1 MIVSRELQERLFEVA
16 FVGLHQGRVEVP
28 LRQGTRRPVGL
39 RGRDGGSEHVAVD
52 ARGDPGVGEREPTR
66 LEVGDADDDAR
77 CSPRRE
83 HLVDRPG
90 GDELAA
96 SHDRDAIRDLLDLR
110 QDVARD
116 EYRAA
121 LCPEAPQEASHL
133 DDPGGIEAVGRLVV
147 VVLVGAL
154 LATAVGLVIAA
165 FDSTPPTDA
174 QIAAARVQAR
184 EEFANCL
191 VADYE
196 GVQFEGTL
204 EEFCREFFGDPS
216 DYMPSHLKLA
226 DLPEVLEGI
235 SSITSILA
243 LVVGASVVAV
253 SWQTGTIS
261 TIFTWE
267 PRRLRWFAARILV
280 IAAGVF
286 VMTLVIVAF
295 VSAGLALAAMLRGST
310 VGIDG
315 GWRSDVLTTSLRV
328 SVAAAAAALI
338 GGGVAAAGRHT
349 SAALGVVFVWTAV
362 IEGLI
367 RGFRPLWSPW
377 LLGDNLVS
385 FLSWRV
391 TDYQV
396 STFESYIVTPGRAS
410 FVILG
415 YVALT
420 LALGFTFIRIRD
432 VQ

>member
-1 MIVSRELQERLFEVA
+1 MRRLIASELLRFRSR
-16 FVGLHQGRVEVP
+16 
-28 LRQGTRRPVGL
+28 
-39 RGRDGGSEHVAVD
+39 
-52 ARGDPGVGEREPTR
+52 
-66 LEVGDADDDAR
+66 
-77 CSPRRE
+77 
-83 HLVDRPG
+83 
-90 GDELAA
+90 
-96 SHDRDAIRDLLDLR
+96 
-110 QDVARD
+110 
-116 EYRAA
+116 
-121 LCPEAPQEASHL
+121 
-133 DDPGGIEAVGRLVV
+133 RLVV
-147 VVLVGAL
+147 VLLVGAL
-154 LATAVGLVIAA
+154 LATTIGLVIAS

-174 QIAAARVQAR
+174 QIAAAKVQAR
-184 EEFANCL
+184 AEVANCL
-191 VADYE
+191 VSDYE

-204 EEFCREFFGDPS
+204 GEFCREFFGDPS

-295 VSAGLALAAMLRGST
+295 VSAGLAIAAMLRGST

-328 SVAAAAAALI
+328 SGAAAAAALI
-338 GGGVAAAGRHT
+338 GGGVAAVGRHT

-385 FLSWRV
+385 FLSWERMEV
-391 TDYQV
+391 QF
-396 STFESYIVTPGRAS
+396 SSFESYTVTPGRAMI
-410 FVILG
+410 VILG
-415 YVALT
+415 YTAVT

>member
-1 MIVSRELQERLFEVA
+1 MRRLIASELLRFRSR
-16 FVGLHQGRVEVP
+16 
-28 LRQGTRRPVGL
+28 
-39 RGRDGGSEHVAVD
+39 
-52 ARGDPGVGEREPTR
+52 
-66 LEVGDADDDAR
+66 
-77 CSPRRE
+77 
-83 HLVDRPG
+83 
-90 GDELAA
+90 
-96 SHDRDAIRDLLDLR
+96 
-110 QDVARD
+110 
-116 EYRAA
+116 
-121 LCPEAPQEASHL
+121 
-133 DDPGGIEAVGRLVV
+133 RLVV

-174 QIAAARVQAR
+174 QIEAARVQAR

-267 PRRLRWFAARILV
+267 PRRLRWFGARIAV
-280 IAAGVF
+280 VGSGVF
-286 VMTLVIVAF
+286 AVTVIIVAF
-295 VSAGLALAAMLRGST
+295 LSAALGVAAALRGST
-310 VGIDG
+310 ELTDG
-315 GWRSDVLTTSLRV
+315 WWRDVTTTSLRIAV
-328 SVAAAAAALI
+328 IAAVAALI
-338 GGGVAAAGRHT
+338 GGAVAAIGRHT
-349 SAALGVVFVWTAV
+349 SAALGVVFVYTAV
-362 IEGLI
+362 LEGVL
-367 RGFRPLWSPW
+367 RAFRPLWSPW
-377 LLGDNLVS
+377 LLGDNIVS
-385 FLSWRV
+385 FVGWQTTEFGVESGSYVLS
-391 TDYQV
+391 
-396 STFESYIVTPGRAS
+396 PGRAV

-415 YVALT
+415 YTATV
-420 LALGFTFIRIRD
+420 LAFGFMFVRIRD

>member
-1 MIVSRELQERLFEVA
+1 MRRLIVSEV
-16 FVGLHQGRVEVP
+16 
-28 LRQGTRRPVGL
+28 LRFRSR
-39 RGRDGGSEHVAVD
+39 
-52 ARGDPGVGEREPTR
+52 
-66 LEVGDADDDAR
+66 
-77 CSPRRE
+77 
-83 HLVDRPG
+83 
-90 GDELAA
+90 
-96 SHDRDAIRDLLDLR
+96 
-110 QDVARD
+110 
-116 EYRAA
+116 
-121 LCPEAPQEASHL
+121 
-133 DDPGGIEAVGRLVV
+133 RLVV
-147 VVLVGAL
+147 VILVGAL

-184 EEFANCL
+184 AEVESCL
-191 VADYE
+191 TADYE

-204 EEFCREFFGDPS
+204 EEFCREYFGDPS

-226 DLPEVLEGI
+226 DLPEVLEGV

-267 PRRLRWFAARILV
+267 PRRLRWFAARIIV
-280 IAAGVF
+280 IAAGVV
-286 VMTLVIVAF
+286 VMTLVILAF
-295 VSAGLALAAMLRGST
+295 VSAGLAVASMLRGST

-315 GWRSDVLTTSLRV
+315 GWRSDVVTTSLRV
-328 SVAAAAAALI
+328 SAAAAAAALI
-338 GGGVAAAGRHT
+338 GAGVAAVGRHT

-385 FLSWRV
+385 FLGWERMEV
-391 TDYQV
+391 QV
-396 STFESYIVTPGRAS
+396 SQFEFYTVTPGRAS

>member
-1 MIVSRELQERLFEVA
+1 MRRLIASELLRFRSR
-16 FVGLHQGRVEVP
+16 
-28 LRQGTRRPVGL
+28 
-39 RGRDGGSEHVAVD
+39 
-52 ARGDPGVGEREPTR
+52 
-66 LEVGDADDDAR
+66 
-77 CSPRRE
+77 
-83 HLVDRPG
+83 
-90 GDELAA
+90 
-96 SHDRDAIRDLLDLR
+96 
-110 QDVARD
+110 
-116 EYRAA
+116 
-121 LCPEAPQEASHL
+121 
-133 DDPGGIEAVGRLVV
+133 RLVV
-147 VVLVGAL
+147 VLLVGAL

-174 QIAAARVQAR
+174 QIAAARVRAR
-184 EEFANCL
+184 EEYASCL
-191 VADYE
+191 TADYE
-196 GVQFEGTL
+196 GVQFQGTL
-204 EEFCREFFGDPS
+204 EEFCREYFGDPS

-286 VMTLVIVAF
+286 VMTIVIVAF
-295 VSAGLALAAMLRGST
+295 VSAGLAIAAMLRGST
-310 VGIDG
+310 VGTDG
-315 GWRSDVLTTSLRV
+315 GWPSDVLTTSLRV
-328 SVAAAAAALI
+328 SAAAAAAALI

-385 FLSWRV
+385 FLSWERMEV
-391 TDYQV
+391 QV
-396 STFESYIVTPGRAS
+396 SQFESYTVTPGRAS
-410 FVILG
+410 FVIVG